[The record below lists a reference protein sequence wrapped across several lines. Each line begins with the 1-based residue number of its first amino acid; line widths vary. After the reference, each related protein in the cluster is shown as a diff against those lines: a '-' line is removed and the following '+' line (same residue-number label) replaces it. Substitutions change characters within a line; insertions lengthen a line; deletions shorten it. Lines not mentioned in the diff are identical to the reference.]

1 MEVIH
6 RINSDS
12 RQHYLLEKHYAFK
25 LKPRLLYAGYLD
37 KHGGWREEPHSHPFL
52 EIVFITDGSG
62 TVMIDNKEYSVR
74 RGDLLIYNAEVTHF
88 EKSSDADP
96 MEIRFVAFDKLEITD
111 LPPNWLLPLSYGYIF
126 PSGEMYD
133 TFCLYFNLLL
143 GEFEKKEKFYMEIAQ
158 NISRTL
164 LMYIFRLINRTKNA
178 SALLDIGKMIETTLA
193 YIDKNYAGKIT
204 LDDLA
209 EECYTNK
216 YYLSHLFTRVQGISI
231 GKYILDK
238 RIALSKELLTDSLVP
253 VAEIATR
260 CGFPDPNYYCRVF
273 KKETGLT
280 PSAYRKKYRAQ
291 AKKK

>member
-6 RINSDS
+6 RFNSEE

-37 KHGGWREEPHSHPFL
+37 KLGGWKEEPHSHSFL
-52 EIVFITDGSG
+52 EIVFVTDGSG
-62 TVMIDNKEYSVR
+62 TVMIDGKEYPVQ
-74 RGDLLIYNAEVTHF
+74 RGDLLVYNADVVHF
-88 EKSSDADP
+88 EKSSLTDP

-111 LPPNWLLPLSYGYIF
+111 LPPNWLLPLSYGYVF
-126 PSGEMYD
+126 PCGEMYA
-133 TFCLYFNLLL
+133 TFHLYFSLLIT
-143 GEFEKKEKFYMEIAQ
+143 EFEKKERFYMEIAQ

-164 LMYIFRLINRTKNA
+164 LMYLFRLINRTKNA
-178 SALLDIGKMIETTLA
+178 SALFDSSKMIETALS
-193 YIDKNYAGKIT
+193 YIDRHYSGKIR

-231 GKYILDK
+231 GKYILNK
-238 RIALSKELLTDSLVP
+238 RLRESESLLQSSDLSVT
-253 VAEIATR
+253 EIATK

-273 KKETGLT
+273 KKERGIS
-280 PSAYRKKYRAQ
+280 PSAYRKKSRAR
-291 AKKK
+291 KK